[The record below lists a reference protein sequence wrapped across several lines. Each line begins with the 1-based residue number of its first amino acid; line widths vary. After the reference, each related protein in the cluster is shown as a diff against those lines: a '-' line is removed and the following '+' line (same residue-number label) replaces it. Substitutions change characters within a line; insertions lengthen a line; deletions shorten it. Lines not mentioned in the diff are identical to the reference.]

1 VSSLRPRILLIGSLP
16 RCDQPV
22 GGTVVSF
29 ATLVEGLRLSAN
41 LDLDVIDTS
50 RPPPQSGR
58 IGRAVS
64 ESRALAKVL
73 RDVVA
78 RARRCDAIMLNVS
91 SGTALR
97 AGPLLWITARLFGL
111 PIVTRVFGGE
121 LDLVLARAPAWR
133 RRLAFATVLRSQLL
147 LLQTQALCDQFDG
160 RDNVRRLPTSR
171 IPSGASALGSRPCR
185 RFVMLSQLRPEK
197 GVVEAVT
204 AMASIPD
211 DCTLDVYGPRMP
223 GTDMA
228 WFADRERVRYCGE
241 LAQTDV
247 PAVLAAHDALVFPSY
262 HAGEG
267 LPGAVIE
274 ALQAGLPVIA
284 ARWRSLPEL
293 VVHESSG
300 LLVAPRSVEEL
311 AAAMTRLSRDR
322 ALFTQL
328 CRGARERGLEFD
340 ASHWTAQIETWLLAV
355 ASGAPV
361 EADRDEA
368 DESDVA
374 PALPAQARPVSA
386 RRR

>member
-1 VSSLRPRILLIGSLP
+1 MSASRPRILLIGSLP

-29 ATLVEGLRLSAN
+29 ATLVEGLRASSR
-41 LDLDVIDTS
+41 LDVDVIDTS
-50 RPPPQSGR
+50 RPPPQPGR
-58 IGRAVS
+58 MRRVLSEGRALV
-64 ESRALAKVL
+64 RVL
-73 RDVVA
+73 RELA
-78 RARRCDAIMLNVS
+78 TRARHCDAVMLNVPS
-91 SGTALR
+91 RTALR
-97 AGPLLWITARLFGL
+97 AGPFLWIAARLLRL

-133 RRLAFATVLRSQLL
+133 RKLAFATVLRSQLL

-171 IPSGASALGSRPCR
+171 IPSDVTAHGSRPCR

-197 GVVEAVT
+197 GVVEAVA

-241 LAQTDV
+241 LAPTDV
-247 PAVLAAHDALVFPSY
+247 SAVLAAHDALVFPSY

-300 LLVAPRSVEEL
+300 LLVEPRSVEEL

-361 EADRDEA
+361 EADHDVA
-368 DESDVA
+368 AVA
-374 PALPAQARPVSA
+374 PALPARASPVIA
-386 RRR
+386 GRR